1 MNMKELLAYSAEQKK
16 LKAQKYLKERG
27 TDTIQGFTQT
37 EFNESMKMQTS
48 KVKSRTRRTFAR
60 GARWN
65 ANNLPRIKQDI
76 L

>member
-16 LKAQKYLKERG
+16 LKAKKYLKERG
-27 TDTIQGFTQT
+27 ENTIQGFTQK
-37 EFNESMKMQTS
+37 EFEQSMQVT

>member
-16 LKAQKYLKERG
+16 LRAKKYIKERG
-27 TDTIQGFTQT
+27 ENTIQGFTQK
-37 EFNESMKMQTS
+37 EFEQSMQVT

>member
-1 MNMKELLAYSAEQKK
+1 MTMKELLAYSAEQKK
-16 LKAQKYLKERG
+16 LKAKKYLKERG
-27 TDTIQGFTQT
+27 ENTIQGFTQK
-37 EFNESMKMQTS
+37 EFEQSMQVT

-65 ANNLPRIKQDI
+65 ANNLPRIKQNI

>member
-16 LKAQKYLKERG
+16 LKAKKYLKERG
-27 TDTIQGFTQT
+27 ENTIQGFTQK
-37 EFNESMKMQTS
+37 EFEQSMQMQTS